1 MQEYCDNVDGS
12 CVEERN
18 STIVWN
24 YKNAE
29 QEHGGLCAKELFAE
43 ITSLIGPN
51 APIEIV

>member
-12 CVEERN
+12 YVEERN

-24 YKNAE
+24 YKNTE
-29 QEHGGLCAKELFAE
+29 EEHGHLSVKELYLQ
-43 ITSLIGPN
+43 IKHLIGPN